1 MSLNI
6 TENESISTAVIDAI
20 NSGATLKDINA
31 IPDDMMDD
39 IYSYAYD
46 FYNKGRI
53 EEAEVFFR
61 FLCIYDFYNVDYI
74 MGLAAIYQIKEQFQ
88 QAADLYAVAF
98 ALGKNDYTPVFHT
111 GQCQLRLKAPLKP
124 KSASNS

>member
-111 GQCQLRLKAPLKP
+111 
-124 KSASNS
+124 

>member
-111 GQCQLRLKAPLKP
+111 GQCQLRLKAPLK
-124 KSASNS
+124 A